1 MSAYV
6 RLLCEATARER
17 EYGERKGQALMNA
30 LWDISPDTYH
40 AVMDEGM
47 DPFYSENPVPA
58 HVYTFISE
66 RLD

>member
-1 MSAYV
+1 
-6 RLLCEATARER
+6 
-17 EYGERKGQALMNA
+17 MNA